1 MGGVSSFFERPAKK
15 HISIPMSTPS
25 LKRFIANV
33 PTCTQKM
40 NIATVLAIFSSVKRE
55 AGKNQSGYT
64 DRLVVVNE
72 QQRPLGI
79 LYLSSLLPY
88 LGVGI
93 RPPLKEPEK
102 NPEISPHTQAPSAIE
117 ETSHQ
122 EINLRQSLSELG
134 LSIIEPL
141 AIVPADFTLKQFWPY
156 LQEPTHQT
164 NSFSHW
170 ALVDKAGKFL
180 GLLDSEHLLQF
191 VVKGLLPENLSDI
204 PTIEPSAATFPGV
217 SHNTHNSQGSL
228 SPLVE
233 LLERLPLPIMLQTS
247 SGRSVS
253 QNFAWR
259 QHFGALEDPE
269 LIRREAAALLEKV
282 PNPAETSKV
291 GDWGERVSNF
301 TNFDF
306 SPLSASL
313 PGCSMPN
320 LINPSLDGSL
330 PQVCH
335 LGNNPNTCFCVCTM
349 QNGSERVWQF
359 VKIPLDNF
367 LANPDLLWAEKVN
380 SKDVLEE
387 LLSAGNFYLA
397 TIGANNDDPAG
408 IPPTPILRT
417 NHQPG
422 YSSYRSQYEALK
434 LKLAQ
439 QKSQQQT
446 PNTSLWLMLAT
457 DVTEQQQVA
466 KELAAK
472 NADLIQLNRLKDE
485 FLACISHELKTP
497 LTAVLGLSSLLKDQL
512 LGELNDR
519 QIRYTKLIHQS
530 ARHLMTV
537 VNDILDLTRMET
549 GQLELTLAPVDVLTV
564 CDRAYQQARQLYLGK
579 NKTDEEDL
587 NNSAREPNYT
597 LVIEPG
603 LDTLIADELRLRQM
617 LVNLISNGIKFT
629 EENGAIGLHVS
640 RWEGWIAFKV
650 WDTGI
655 GIPDRK
661 QHLIFQKFQQLENPL
676 TRQFDGT
683 GLGLVL
689 TQRLARLHGGDV
701 TFISKVGTGSEFTL
715 LLPPS
720 PPKKAW
726 KLGEQKNIIND
737 DEDHYS
743 SSVNH
748 HLSSPVYGEIEV
760 TVPHPTVPS
769 RIVLLVEA
777 TPKLIE
783 DLSQQLLGLGYRI
796 VIARSGTEA
805 LEKARRLQPCTIF
818 LNPLLPLL
826 SGWDV
831 LTLLKASPQTQHIPV
846 IVTATVAEKEYAYS
860 KRADSFLSLPV
871 QLDALQNALESIAI
885 PTKLSE
891 KEQSTGAGLTIL
903 RLSIGSVNQEEVS
916 RLHHNQLGLETSDLE
931 TSTKEQEHPQR
942 EKTDSTFSHF
952 HPDLSRLLHQ
962 YNYRVLEADDLEQG
976 ELLARIWQPDVV
988 LLDGKV
994 ANSFIYMEQLSQRD
1008 ALISLP
1014 LVILD
1019 EQMAQAAM
1027 HVSSQKA
1034 HLPLQVFPCLPTTES
1049 LSETT
1054 TLLQVIQVAAG
1065 MTYKPTILV
1074 VDISHLPDLR
1084 NNVNQI
1090 EKLSSDHPSNQSQ
1103 NLSAI
1108 ASTNKKRSE
1117 WLQALIQYLQT
1128 AEFKAVVGHS
1138 WEEVLRQVQH
1148 HSVDLLLIDL
1158 ADSLPN
1164 SLLIQAFDT
1173 LRCIGQRPPTLVLTK
1188 QFNTDTNADNFAS
1201 SVNSSINFLE
1211 PIVREVAAKFLP
1223 TSLSMEELLEE
1234 IRRTLS

>member
-1 MGGVSSFFERPAKK
+1 MGGVSSFFELLTKK
-15 HISIPMSTPS
+15 HIPMPTPS
-25 LKRFIANV
+25 LKKFIANV
-33 PTCTQKM
+33 PTCTQRM
-40 NIATVLAIFSSVKRE
+40 NIATVLGIFSQVKSNT
-55 AGKNQSGYT
+55 AKNQSCYT

-72 QQRPLGI
+72 QQRPLGV

-93 RPPLKEPEK
+93 GLPLKEPEK
-102 NPEISPHTQAPSAIE
+102 GKNQEIDFPTDAESAID
-117 ETSHQ
+117 ETSQ
-122 EINLRQSLSELG
+122 PELNLRQSLSDLG
-134 LSIIEPL
+134 LSIVQPL
-141 AIVPADFTLKQFWPY
+141 AIVPAELTLKQFWPY
-156 LQEPTHQT
+156 LQESDRKT
-164 NSFSHW
+164 NSFSDW

-180 GLLDSEHLLQF
+180 GLLDSEYLLQF
-191 VVKGLLPENLSDI
+191 VAKGIIPENLPDN
-204 PTIEPSAATFPGV
+204 PSLEHSTATLSGV
-217 SHNTHNSQGSL
+217 SQNTNNSLSSL

-247 SGRSVS
+247 NGRSIS

-259 QHFGALEDPE
+259 QHFGALADPE
-269 LIRREAAALLEKV
+269 LIKREAAALLEKV
-282 PNPAETSKV
+282 PNSGEASKI
-291 GDWGERVSNF
+291 GDWTQRVSTF
-301 TNFDF
+301 SNFDF
-306 SPLSASL
+306 STLSASL
-313 PGCSMPN
+313 PKWEESDR
-320 LINPSLDGSL
+320 LDSSLDGPL

-335 LGNNPNTCFCVCTM
+335 LGNHPNTCFCVCTM

-367 LANPDLLWAEKVN
+367 LANPEVLWADKFN
-380 SKDVLEE
+380 PKTVLEE
-387 LLSAGNFYLA
+387 ILSAENLHLA
-397 TIGANNDDPAG
+397 TIGANNDDTGVVP
-408 IPPTPILRT
+408 PILRT
-417 NHQPG
+417 PHESG

-434 LKLAQ
+434 LKLTQ
-439 QKSQQQT
+439 QKSQQKI
-446 PNTSLWLMLAT
+446 PNNSLWLMLAT

-549 GQLELTLAPVDVLTV
+549 GQLELTLAPVDILAV

-579 NKTDEEDL
+579 NKTEEEEL
-587 NNSAREPNYT
+587 NASTREPNFT
-597 LVIEPG
+597 LLIEPG
-603 LDTLIADELRLRQM
+603 LDSLIADELRLRQM
-617 LVNLISNGIKFT
+617 LVNLISNGLKFT
-629 EENGAIGLHVS
+629 EENGAIGLRVS
-640 RWEGWIAFKV
+640 RWEGWIAFTV

-720 PPKKAW
+720 PPKKTW
-726 KLGEQKNIIND
+726 KTSEHKNNPTEEAD
-737 DEDHYS
+737 QYLYS
-743 SSVNH
+743 TTH
-748 HLSSPVYGEIEV
+748 HLSSPVYGETEV
-760 TVPHPTVPS
+760 TVSHPTIPS

-805 LEKARRLQPCTIF
+805 LEKARRLQPCAIF

-831 LTLLKASPQTQHIPV
+831 LTLLKASAQTQHIPV

-871 QLDALQNALESIAI
+871 QIDALQTVLETIVI
-885 PTKLSE
+885 PNKVAE
-891 KEQSTGAGLTIL
+891 KGQPAGTGLTIL
-903 RLSIGSVNQEEVS
+903 RICVNSVDRGVVSSNDRNQIGEEISSLEISSEEHSQYPENDRTLSH
-916 RLHHNQLGLETSDLE
+916 L
-931 TSTKEQEHPQR
+931 
-942 EKTDSTFSHF
+942 

-988 LLDGKV
+988 LLDGRV
-994 ANSFIYMEQLSQRD
+994 ANSSIYIEQLSQRD
-1008 ALISLP
+1008 ALASLP

-1027 HVSSQKA
+1027 QVSFQNGQ
-1034 HLPLQVFPCLPTTES
+1034 LPLQVFPCLPTRES
-1049 LSETT
+1049 SSETT
-1054 TLLQVIQVAAG
+1054 TLLEAIQVAAG
-1065 MTYKPTILV
+1065 MTCKPTILV
-1074 VDISHLPDLR
+1074 VDIANLPDLR
-1084 NNVNQI
+1084 KSLNKI
-1090 EKLSSDHPSNQSQ
+1090 ESTSSDSPANQEH

-1108 ASTNKKRSE
+1108 ASSHKKRSE

-1128 AEFKAVVGHS
+1128 AEFKAIVGHS
-1138 WEEVLRQVQH
+1138 WAEVLRQVQH
-1148 HSVDLLLIDL
+1148 HSIDLLLIDL
-1158 ADSLPN
+1158 GNSLPDY
-1164 SLLIQAFDT
+1164 SVLVQAFDS
-1173 LRCIGQRPPTLVLTK
+1173 LRCIGQKPPTLVLAK
-1188 QFNTDTNADNFAS
+1188 HFNTDNTTENFS
-1201 SVNSSINFLE
+1201 PSVTSSIEFLE
-1211 PIVREVAAKFLP
+1211 PVVREVAAKILP

-1234 IRRTLS
+1234 IRHTLS